1 MTALIKKLK
10 IMKLLDLLSI
20 VVIGNSIIKKSMA
33 EPRLKV
39 TMIAKLQ
46 P

>member
-20 VVIGNSIIKKSMA
+20 VVIGNSIIKKVWQS
-33 EPRLKV
+33 
-39 TMIAKLQ
+39 Q
-46 P
+46 G